1 MKSMGR
7 NSFDEE
13 NNTRTRIKDWPED
26 ERPREKL
33 LRQGASVLSDGE
45 LLALLIRSGTGK
57 ETAIDLGRRI
67 LTEQRSL
74 RNIAGMSAN
83 ELMRI
88 HGIGEAKAVELL
100 AAFELGRRVQGAKL
114 EDRTTI
120 RSPEDVF
127 RVLQPRLRDLKKEV
141 FYVLLLDSK
150 NGLQREQEVTSG
162 TLNASLV
169 HPREVFKPAID
180 FLAASVIVVHN
191 HPSGNPEPSAEDK
204 EITKQLVEAG
214 KILGIPLHDHIIIAG
229 NGYTSLAERGLL

>member
-1 MKSMGR
+1 MGR

>member
-1 MKSMGR
+1 MGPDSSSR
-7 NSFDEE
+7 ESE
-13 NNTRTRIKDWPED
+13 TRTRIKDWPED

-33 LRQGASVLSDGE
+33 LRQGASILSDGE

-74 RNIAGMSAN
+74 RTIAGMSAN

-100 AAFELGRRVQGAKL
+100 AAFELGRRVQGAKM
-114 EDRTTI
+114 EERTTI

-127 RVLQPRLRDLKKEV
+127 RVLHPRLRDLKKEV

-191 HPSGNPEPSAEDK
+191 HPSGNPEPSGEDK

>member
-1 MKSMGR
+1 MGR

-114 EDRTTI
+114 EERTTI

-191 HPSGNPEPSAEDK
+191 HPSGNPEPSGEDK